1 MRIEVEA
8 EEDGRYIAE
17 VPTIPG
23 AMVYGAT
30 ANEAIRKVEALVL
43 RLLADRIESGE
54 ESAELSEVFTVST

>member
-8 EEDGRYIAE
+8 EEDGRFIAE
-17 VPTIPG
+17 VSTIPG